1 MVRRDRCQR
10 RLQID
15 FLAWGTGSV
24 SRVADNRIGCS
35 HDLLVF
41 DGGQPAESGLAA
53 SAGRCVRSVMTWTGC
68 PGEAGTPGGRWGTRR
83 VGAKSVSYAY
93 MDGRQKLRQ
102 TVQQRGFKLR

>member
-1 MVRRDRCQR
+1 
-10 RLQID
+10 
-15 FLAWGTGSV
+15 
-24 SRVADNRIGCS
+24 
-35 HDLLVF
+35 
-41 DGGQPAESGLAA
+41 
-53 SAGRCVRSVMTWTGC
+53 MTWTGC

>member
-41 DGGQPAESGLAA
+41 DGVNRPSLA
-53 SAGRCVRSVMTWTGC
+53 W
-68 PGEAGTPGGRWGTRR
+68 RR
-83 VGAKSVSYAY
+83 LLVGAFEA
-93 MDGRQKLRQ
+93 
-102 TVQQRGFKLR
+102 